1 MPNLPSLFRCAIL
14 AWMWLLLAGVQA
26 QPDLA
31 RWAMMVGEFE
41 AQHWVGE
48 LEGIEPGCVMAPLQP
63 ELRVQDWPARSP
75 WAESLVAELDAL
87 PEAEHHADRA
97 LQRLLADGMRLFRL
111 AQANGDRS
119 RPEMEAALTEA
130 GLPAE
135 WAVLPFVLTGW
146 DQGYYGPGRRAG
158 AWAMDLPTALS
169 LGLQVRRGWDERH
182 LPERMGPAMVVR
194 IAAASNRFPDSPLL
208 QVLDVVRGPRSA
220 ERFDPDFLDADLLGW
235 LHLLRVWLQVDRN
248 FKRDRLTALWALR
261 ERQWTA
267 VGCAPDCAS
276 SHFQAL
282 GEWNVDV
289 RMVRRENPWY
299 TTDSIGWTSDRPGLR
314 LPKSVATDMGDA
326 AWSDW
331 CLWTP
336 TTDRPHLEH
345 VHVVQPGEVLG
356 TIARRHGVRISEI
369 QEWNGLN
376 GDLIRAGQ
384 SLVLRIPRPKPEATT
399 TQQSGVS
406 TGTFRWHTVRE
417 GESFWSISTQYPGI
431 SMGQIMSAN
440 DLAPE
445 ALQPGMQ
452 IRIPQE

>member
-1 MPNLPSLFRCAIL
+1 
-14 AWMWLLLAGVQA
+14 
-26 QPDLA
+26 
-31 RWAMMVGEFE
+31 MVREFE
-41 AQHWVGE
+41 SQNWVLE
-48 LEGIEPGCVMAPLQP
+48 LESIEPGCVTAPLQP

-75 WAESLVAELDAL
+75 WAEALVAELDVL
-87 PEAEHHADRA
+87 PEADHHADRA

-111 AQANGDRS
+111 AEANGDRW
-119 RPEMEAALTEA
+119 RPEMELALA
-130 GLPAE
+130 QADLPEE
-135 WAVLPFVLTGW
+135 WALLPLVLTGW

-182 LPERMGPAMVVR
+182 LPERMGPAMVAR
-194 IAAASNRFPDSPLL
+194 IAAASDRFPNSPLL

-261 ERQWTA
+261 ERQWTV
-267 VGCAPDCAS
+267 VGCAPACDC

-282 GEWNVDV
+282 AELGVDV
-289 RMVRRENPWY
+289 GMVRRENPWY
-299 TTDSIGWTSDRPGLR
+299 TTDSIGWTSNRPGLR
-314 LPKSVATDMGDA
+314 LPQSLANAVGDK

-331 CLWTP
+331 CNWAPKRGSLQ
-336 TTDRPHLEH
+336 LEH
-345 VHVVQPGEVLG
+345 VYVVQPGEVLG
-356 TIARRHGVRISEI
+356 TIARKHGVRISEI
-369 QEWNGLN
+369 QDWNGLE
-376 GDLIRAGQ
+376 GDLIQAGQ
-384 SLVLRIPRPKPEATT
+384 SLVLRIPSPKPGATET
-399 TQQSGVS
+399 PKRNVPAGA
-406 TGTFRWHTVRE
+406 FRWHTVRE
-417 GESFWSISTQYPGI
+417 GESFWSIATQYSGI

-452 IRIPQE
+452 IRIPLE

>member
-1 MPNLPSLFRCAIL
+1 
-14 AWMWLLLAGVQA
+14 
-26 QPDLA
+26 
-31 RWAMMVGEFE
+31 MMVGEFE
-41 AQHWVGE
+41 SQNWVLE
-48 LEGIEPGCVMAPLQP
+48 LESIEPGCVTAPLQP

-111 AQANGDRS
+111 AEANGDRS
-119 RPEMEAALTEA
+119 RPEMEQALA
-130 GLPAE
+130 QVDLPEE
-135 WAVLPFVLTGW
+135 WALLPLVLTGW
-146 DQGYYGPGRRAG
+146 DHGYYGPGRRAG

-182 LPERMGPAMVVR
+182 LPERMGPAMAAR
-194 IAAASNRFPDSPLL
+194 ISTASVRFPDSPLL
-208 QVLDVVRGPRSA
+208 QVLDVVRGSRSA

-261 ERQWTA
+261 ERQWTV
-267 VGCAPDCAS
+267 VGCGADCTS
-276 SHFQAL
+276 SHFQAF
-282 GEWNVDV
+282 GEWDVDV
-289 RMVRRENPWY
+289 STMRRENPWY
-299 TTDSIGWTSDRPGLR
+299 TTDSIGWTADRPGIR
-314 LPKSVATDMGDA
+314 VPQSVASDMEPE

-331 CLWTP
+331 CHWAPTP
-336 TTDRPHLEH
+336 GRPHLEH

-356 TIARRHGVRISEI
+356 TIARKYGVRISEI
-369 QEWNGLN
+369 QEWNGLS

-384 SLVLRIPRPKPEATT
+384 SLALRIPSPKPGATET
-399 TQQSGVS
+399 PKRTVSSGA
-406 TGTFRWHTVRE
+406 FQWHTVRE
-417 GESFWSISTQYPGI
+417 GESFWSIATQYPGI
-431 SMGQIMSAN
+431 SMAQIMSAN

-452 IRIPQE
+452 IRIPLEGAPPLPPMPVGGP